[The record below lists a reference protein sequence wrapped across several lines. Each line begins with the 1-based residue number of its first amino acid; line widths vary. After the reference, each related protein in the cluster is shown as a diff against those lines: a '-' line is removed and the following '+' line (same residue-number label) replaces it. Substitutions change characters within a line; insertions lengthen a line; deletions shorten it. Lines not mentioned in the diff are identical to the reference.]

1 MSWLCLML
9 YIYPGCSGIDVHI
22 LQYQKF
28 LSNLY
33 EVSSLLI
40 LVSEMSIFEAAFVFD
55 TKYNEYEYKKYIFRI
70 FEDIIFN
77 SRIAKF

>member
-9 YIYPGCSGIDVHI
+9 YIYTGCSGIDVHI

-40 LVSEMSIFEAAFVFD
+40 LVSEMSIYEAAFVFD